1 MPYIKSATFALAAS
15 LILLPGTGQATVLV
29 GADLG
34 ALSRDARVIAAGRV
48 VAVEP
53 RWTEG
58 RRTIETLVTLD
69 VDRYLKGS
77 FGSTVRFV
85 VPGGVMGR
93 YRSIFVGAPEFAIDQ
108 RVIVF
113 LGARGP
119 SVPYVLG
126 LSQGVYRIV
135 PASSGGWVVTPPALL
150 PTAGVSTP
158 IVRGDVSRRPLALP
172 DFEARVLALAGG
184 GQ

>member
-1 MPYIKSATFALAAS
+1 M
-15 LILLPGTGQATVLV
+15 LV
-29 GADLG
+29 GVDLG
-34 ALSRDARVIAAGRV
+34 VLSRDARVIAAGRV

-53 RWTEG
+53 RWTSG

-69 VDRYLKGS
+69 VETYLKGS
-77 FGSTVRFV
+77 FGSTVQFV

-93 YRSIFVGAPEFAIDQ
+93 YRSIFIGAPEFAIDQ

-135 PASSGGWVVTPPALL
+135 PASGGGWMVTPPALL
-150 PTAGVSTP
+150 PTVEVSTP
-158 IVRGDVSRRPLALP
+158 IVRGDASRRPLALA
-172 DFEARVLALAGG
+172 DFERRVRALAGG
-184 GQ
+184 VR